1 MLAPAVYT
9 DLARPYPPPAVQ
21 VQALP
26 VTGQHSSTEK
36 YLAYLPHS
44 GFHNQ
49 RVSLENAL
57 FLAKVTNRTLLLPPV
72 RLGVPL
78 SYAPFDDL
86 YQMSA
91 NSTKAGLSHCART
104 LSSGSDLQ
112 LECVNYTDFT
122 YVPWDW
128 LVDLSEVKRSQPLQE
143 GWNFTDAWLQ
153 DMLGVSPEDVFSL
166 KDTVRNQYSFQDFLT
181 PDTSPLRNFNESI
194 HISALA
200 RRSERLIQLG
210 TLFGSSRLHLRAAP
224 HFTLRRHIRE
234 QMAFTNPSLV
244 RAATA
249 IHNTLGRAYLAVHMR
264 IGDGVFEWNAPE
276 NVRVAWW
283 KLLRGP
289 LRLSDNAIIKL
300 ERELFPDEDVLPP
313 PPLPAPDLPALRSP
327 LPPRPPFPTDAMV
340 TSALSCRG
348 PLHTAPHLLSLNA
361 PLYIATD
368 ARAPSLDALL
378 WRFVRA
384 FPCVFFLEDFAAHT
398 RPLGKLWNEEDGVAL
413 GGFLMPFLDAMV
425 AGQGWEV
432 VGTEQST
439 FSAFVVDVLWRK
451 YHGYEIV
458 QRG

>member
-1 MLAPAVYT
+1 M
-9 DLARPYPPPAVQ
+9 Q
-21 VQALP
+21 
-26 VTGQHSSTEK
+26 GGF
-36 YLAYLPHS
+36 AYVGEAGAGWGLW
-44 GFHNQ
+44 
-49 RVSLENAL
+49 
-57 FLAKVTNRTLLLPPV
+57 LLLEIEGAV
-72 RLGVPL
+72 
-78 SYAPFDDL
+78 
-86 YQMSA
+86 
-91 NSTKAGLSHCART
+91 AGLAGDDGRRR
-104 LSSGSDLQ
+104 LEWVVIVAAQGERGQVRGGSRGH
-112 LECVNYTDFT
+112 VASVS
-122 YVPWDW
+122 VP
-128 LVDLSEVKRSQPLQE
+128 
-143 GWNFTDAWLQ
+143 
-153 DMLGVSPEDVFSL
+153 
-166 KDTVRNQYSFQDFLT
+166 
-181 PDTSPLRNFNESI
+181 
-194 HISALA
+194 
-200 RRSERLIQLG
+200 
-210 TLFGSSRLHLRAAP
+210 SSRRKQSQVPP

-384 FPCVFFLEDFAAHT
+384 FPCAFFLEDFPVPTAA
-398 RPLGKLWNEEDGVAL
+398 LGGLRNEADGVAL
-413 GGFLMPFLDAMV
+413 GEFIMPFLDAMV
-425 AGQGWEV
+425 AGQAWEV
-432 VGTEQST
+432 VGMEQST